1 MNKILFS
8 ENNKIVFDNGVFGIA
23 YRLQLP
29 EKYSL
34 GQDDY
39 SDLNNYWN
47 AALRDL
53 PINTVFYKQDV
64 FLEKKLNTDNFKEDN
79 FLQKDT
85 KTYFKNWSHL
95 KHDCYLFFIL
105 PSQEIANTNLINP
118 FVKITK
124 AKFEEFDLDIENFIE
139 SVESVIL
146 TLKAIKLKGGN
157 RLNLFELE
165 QSKLNEYF
173 ELYFNLFDDA
183 YISDIQ
189 VNNNYINIGEKYASL
204 VCLLDE
210 DKLPEKLQS
219 QIKDKTMSNDKTEFF
234 RNYGDNFS
242 FDLNFSH
249 IYNQI
254 IIIDDSRK
262 HLNDL
267 KLRNIQ
273 LTKMQGFDASN
284 KFFAKATD
292 EIIEHVTMNLDT
304 VRLVRAHNNVIVI
317 ADNEEE
323 LSKNVLKTV
332 EAFRD
337 IEIKPY
343 IPTGNYLISLFNY
356 SFPFYTQYLTDKQ
369 YYIAALDICA
379 SFISNTT
386 DFKNDKVGVMYNSRL
401 SNLPVLVDTWD
412 EKKENINAR
421 NFFILAPTGHGK
433 SFNANHIVRTYFEL
447 EVKIVIV
454 DLGGSYKKLSALY
467 PNDTAY
473 ITYKEGDA
481 IGINPFDLSENEIV
495 GSDKIEELVNFIAIH
510 YKRDSEMKEVEKASL
525 RKIIEE
531 YYKKSSLDFSMVNF
545 ISFVKDNKETILNT
559 LDIEK
564 EFFNI
569 NEFMHL
575 MNEFVGNGIY
585 SFLYKNTEN
594 TFGKELHKKGI
605 IIFELDAVR
614 TNPLLLTI
622 MLNLVSTTIDK
633 VIWKDKSTR
642 GIVLFDEVAEQ
653 LKWNGV
659 LRMIGYF
666 HQAIRKQGGAVGMI
680 LQSESQLPDNDIS
693 KAIIEN
699 TQILYVLYA
708 MDYRSLQKRFKLS
721 EHAYYQLCSMQ
732 SNFSAKIPYSEI
744 FIMRGNKHQ
753 VYRFIAPKNV
763 YWAYQTEGEDNQKL
777 MNIYEKV
784 QNMEYAIEINK
795 YLINVNT

>member
-1 MNKILFS
+1 MNKLLFL
-8 ENNKIVFDNGVFGIA
+8 ENNKAVFDNGVFGIA
-23 YRLQLP
+23 YKLELP
-29 EKYSL
+29 EKFSL
-34 GQDDY
+34 GKEDY
-39 SDLNNYWN
+39 TDLNNYWHS
-47 AALRDL
+47 ALKDL
-53 PINTVFYKQDV
+53 PINTVFFKQDI
-64 FLEKKLNTDNFKEDN
+64 FLEKKYSTEHFKEDN

-85 KTYFKNWSHL
+85 KKYFSKWDYLEHN
-95 KHDCYLFFIL
+95 CYLFFLL
-105 PSQEIANTNLINP
+105 PSQEINNTNLINP
-118 FVKITK
+118 FARVTK
-124 AKFEEFDLDIENFIE
+124 KTFESFDDTIESFIE

-146 TLKAIKLKGGN
+146 SLKSIKLKGGN
-157 RLNLFELE
+157 TLKLTDFEEVAL
-165 QSKLNEYF
+165 KNYY
-173 ELYFNLFDDA
+173 ELYFNLFDSQ

-189 VNNNYINIGEKYASL
+189 VNNNNINIGEKYASL

-210 DKLPEKLQS
+210 DKLPEHLDS

-242 FDLNFSH
+242 FDLDFSH

-254 IIIDDSRK
+254 VIIDDNRK

-267 KLRNIQ
+267 KIRNVK
-273 LTKMQGFDASN
+273 LHKMQGFDTSN

-292 EIIEHVTMNLDT
+292 EIIEHITTNLDT
-304 VRLVRAHNNVIVI
+304 VRLVRAHNNIIVI
-317 ADNEEE
+317 ANNEEE
-323 LSKNVLKTV
+323 LSKNVLKTI

-343 IPTGNYLISLFNY
+343 IPTGNYLIALFNY

-369 YYIAALDICA
+369 YYVA
-379 SFISNTT
+379 SLEIFCSFLSNTT
-386 DFKNDKVGVMYNSRL
+386 DFKNDDVGVLYNSRL

-412 EKKENINAR
+412 EKKKNINAR

-433 SFNANHIVRTYFEL
+433 SFNANHIVRTYFERGT
-447 EVKIVIV
+447 KIVIV

-473 ITYKEGDA
+473 ITYKEGDS
-481 IGINPFDLSENEIV
+481 IGINPFDKSETDVI

-510 YKRDSEMKEVEKASL
+510 YKRDSEITEIEKTSL
-525 RKIIEE
+525 RKIVE
-531 YYKKSSLDFSMVNF
+531 YYYKEIVSDYSMVNF
-545 ISFVKDNKETILNT
+545 ICFIKDRKETLLN
-559 LDIEK
+559 LLAINS

-569 NEFMHL
+569 NEFLHL
-575 MNEFVGNGIY
+575 MSEFIDTGVY
-585 SFLYKNTEN
+585 SFLYKSNESTLGRN
-594 TFGKELHKKGI
+594 LHDKGI

-614 TNPLLLTI
+614 NNPLLLTI

-633 VIWKDKSTR
+633 VIWKDKSTK

-666 HQAIRKQGGAVGMI
+666 YQAIRKQGGAVGMI

-693 KAIIEN
+693 KAIVEN
-699 TQILYVLYA
+699 TQVLYVLYA

-732 SNFSAKIPYSEI
+732 SNFSSKIPYSEI
-744 FIMRGNKHQ
+744 FIMRGNTHQ
-753 VYRFIAPKNV
+753 VYRFIAPKKV
-763 YWAYQTEGEDNQKL
+763 YWAYQTEGIENQNL
-777 MNIYEKV
+777 LNIYEET
-784 QNMEYAIEINK
+784 NDMEKAINQYIN
-795 YLINVNT
+795 LNS